1 MRSNVDLT
9 GGALLAERVTT
20 ALAPAV
26 GRLAAHDAV
35 TECVRSGGDLADALA
50 AHPALELTRERAAEL
65 LDPAGYL
72 GAAAALVDRALAGY
86 EEERR

>member
-1 MRSNVDLT
+1 LT

-20 ALAPAV
+20 ALAPTV
-26 GRLAAHDAV
+26 GRQAAHDAV
-35 TECVRSGGDLADALA
+35 AGCVRAGGDLASALA
-50 AHPALELTRERAAEL
+50 AHPALGLSRARAAAL

-72 GAAAALVDRALAGY
+72 GAAEVFVDRALTAY